1 MAAHA
6 QSPPRKVVVNGR
18 VADESG
24 DPVAGATI
32 VERGTS
38 NGVATLSEGEFSIA
52 VLPGAVLDV
61 SCLGY
66 IDQSIGTGTRTEFEI
81 VLQEDVK
88 AIAEVIVTALGLER
102 NYADLTYSAD
112 KIRGAQLT
120 AVKDPNLILSL
131 SGKSAGVQVNKNSS
145 GAGASAKV
153 SIRGVRSV
161 ASDNQPLYVVDGMPI
176 LNSTPEQA
184 YSAIGGVADAG
195 NRDGG
200 DGISNLNAEDIE
212 SVSILKGAPAAAL
225 YGSQAANGVILIT
238 TKKGNAR
245 KQQPVTFTS
254 NLTLQSLSLPAFQNR
269 YGVSDGVESWG
280 ARARMKTYDNAGDFF
295 RTGITAMNAV
305 SVSSGSEQVQ
315 NYFSY
320 ANTAERGITGSNRL
334 MRHNFNLRSHD
345 RAFPATAQARREYQ
359 LHAPGGRGQT
369 RAGRFLYE
377 PAGRALP
384 LPAGWTSRLTGSISR
399 SMTPA
404 ANSMSRIGSPRATIS
419 SRTPTGSSTASAA
432 GACATGSWP
441 RVPPIGR

>member
-1 MAAHA
+1 MAALLACLCLLPDMAAHA

-200 DGISNLNAEDIE
+200 DGISNLNAEDI
-212 SVSILKGAPAAAL
+212 
-225 YGSQAANGVILIT
+225 
-238 TKKGNAR
+238 
-245 KQQPVTFTS
+245 
-254 NLTLQSLSLPAFQNR
+254 
-269 YGVSDGVESWG
+269 
-280 ARARMKTYDNAGDFF
+280 
-295 RTGITAMNAV
+295 
-305 SVSSGSEQVQ
+305 
-315 NYFSY
+315 
-320 ANTAERGITGSNRL
+320 
-334 MRHNFNLRSHD
+334 
-345 RAFPATAQARREYQ
+345 
-359 LHAPGGRGQT
+359 
-369 RAGRFLYE
+369 
-377 PAGRALP
+377 
-384 LPAGWTSRLTGSISR
+384 
-399 SMTPA
+399 
-404 ANSMSRIGSPRATIS
+404 
-419 SRTPTGSSTASAA
+419 
-432 GACATGSWP
+432 
-441 RVPPIGR
+441 